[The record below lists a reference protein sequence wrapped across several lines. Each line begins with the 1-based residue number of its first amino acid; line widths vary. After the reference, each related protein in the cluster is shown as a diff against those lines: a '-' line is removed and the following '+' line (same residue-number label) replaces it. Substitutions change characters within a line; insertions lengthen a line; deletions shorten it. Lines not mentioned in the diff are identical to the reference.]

1 MLFKEGDMVSQYRM
15 NKLMTGQTQKMWQK
29 ETSGWKQVALTTI
42 FEGGQTEVLSSID
55 MNQYQ
60 LCLARS
66 ETQQI
71 RWIWDSKKDVFIKF
85 ACIPIL
91 VIKKPA
97 PPAPTPAPAEADEIG
112 DDSK

>member
-1 MLFKEGDMVSQYRM
+1 MKLKEGDMVSQYRM
-15 NKLMTGQTQKMWQK
+15 NKLMAGHTQKMWQK

-42 FEGGQTEVLSSID
+42 FEGGQTEVKSAID

-71 RWIWDSKKDVFIKF
+71 RWIWDSKKNVFIKF
-85 ACIPIL
+85 ACISTM
-91 VIKKPA
+91 VKKPA

-112 DDSK
+112 DDSQ